1 MKIGFI
7 EFILGQ
13 LALYMFLWAVNDY
26 VASLLCTII
35 PVIITAILILSF
47 IFDIVEPSGISKRY
61 YAYMAISVII
71 PIITLIGYMMFF
83 NFQLDWFK

>member
-1 MKIGFI
+1 VKIGTI

-13 LALYMFLWAVNDY
+13 LALYILLWAVNDY

-35 PVIITAILILSF
+35 PVIIAAILILSF
-47 IFDIVEPSGISKRY
+47 IFEIVEPSGITKRY
-61 YAYMAISVII
+61 YTYMAISVII
-71 PIITLIGYMMFF
+71 PIITLLGYIVFF